1 MVRIA
6 ISQNDIKWWPKKS
19 VLSKGKKAMAAIY
32 RVNKKNSSISHQLSY
47 VIQLWMKWS
56 GKRTLSL
63 GWIVGLFYFSF
74 HLIGRFQDTMNL
86 YGNIDGELAWK
97 IIHTSP
103 SPTHTHHLHH
113 KNVDKLNQNIYFS
126 HFFSSL
132 SLAFSFASVCTES
145 SHIGLSIAEINTNQP
160 L

>member
-103 SPTHTHHLHH
+103 SPTHTHTIYTIRMLINWIKIFIFPIFFLLFHL
-113 KNVDKLNQNIYFS
+113 L
-126 HFFSSL
+126 SL
-132 SLAFSFASVCTES
+132 SLQCAPNLVILDWA
-145 SHIGLSIAEINTNQP
+145 
-160 L
+160 